1 MDNSESNSLQSSS
14 SSKMGFER
22 IQLENAEDMESWDEY
37 VIRHPKSTPY
47 HLSPWLK
54 TIAAT
59 YGFRDF
65 LYAQRDA
72 DGNFNFVLPL
82 FRVTRL
88 FSAAKLVSLPFSDY
102 GGPLSLFESDQ
113 PQLLQ
118 KFLHDQIRKTCSVEL
133 RGSAADCSSF
143 NPFFYFKRHILDL
156 DRDIAKI
163 ENSINKKTIKY
174 SIRKAEKA
182 GICVDMETDR
192 EAMHVFSRLN
202 HLTRKKR
209 GVPAQPPVFFD
220 NLYKYVIAPG
230 HGFIMIARHEGK
242 PIAAS
247 LFLAAGDHLHYKYN
261 ASDPEAL
268 KTLTPN
274 HLLLW
279 NTIKLA
285 KERGYRTLDFG
296 RSSPDNM
303 GLIRYKEMWGV
314 ECFDAPYFFYGC
326 KTGAS
331 SVRENS
337 AGYSVVTR
345 VWARLPDSV
354 TNFLEPLIFP
364 YLA

>member
-1 MDNSESNSLQSSS
+1 LENSESNNHQTSSIDR
-14 SSKMGFER
+14 MDFER
-22 IQLENAEDMESWDEY
+22 IQLEDAEDMKSWDEY
-37 VIRHPKSTPY
+37 VLHHPMGTPY

-54 TIAAT
+54 TIAST

-72 DGNFNFVLPL
+72 GGNFHFVLPL
-82 FRVTRL
+82 FRVPKL
-88 FSAAKLVSLPFSDY
+88 FSGRKLVSLPFSDY
-102 GGPLSLFESDQ
+102 GGPLSLFEASQ

-118 KFLHDQIRKTCSVEL
+118 KILHDQARRTCSVEL

-143 NPFFYFKRHILDL
+143 NPFLYYKRHILDL

-163 ENSINKKTIKY
+163 RNSINKKTIQY

-182 GICVDMETDR
+182 GVCVDVETGK
-192 EAMHVFSRLN
+192 EAIDVFFHLN
-202 HLTRKKR
+202 NLTRKKH
-209 GVPAQPPVFFD
+209 GVPGQPQIFFD
-220 NLYKYVIAPG
+220 NLYKNVIAPG
-230 HGFIMIARHEGK
+230 HGFVMIARHKEK
-242 PIAAS
+242 SIAAS
-247 LFLAAGDHLHYKYN
+247 VFLVAGDHIHYKYN

-268 KTLTPN
+268 KMFAPN

-279 NTIKLA
+279 CAIKLA

-296 RSSPDNM
+296 RSSPDNV
-303 GLIRYKEMWGV
+303 GLIRYKEMWGA
-314 ECFDAPYFFYGC
+314 ESFDAPYFFYPR

-337 AGYSVVTR
+337 AGYSVITR
-345 VWARLPDSV
+345 LWARLPDSV
-354 TNFLEPLIFP
+354 VNYLGPLIYR